1 MWFLFET
8 GLAWEGVVVQP
19 DLLGH
24 VSPDSVYTSLMI
36 IIPPTLSC
44 CDDDDNSNGHSDD
57 NDNNDG
63 AKCMLT
69 C

>member
-1 MWFLFET
+1 M
-8 GLAWEGVVVQP
+8 AWEGAEFLP
-19 DLLGH
+19 DLLGRVLADA
-24 VSPDSVYTSLMI
+24 VSTSLMI
-36 IIPPTLSC
+36 VIPPTLSC
-44 CDDDDNSNGHSDD
+44 CDDDDKSNDHSDD